1 VRGVVFVFHP
11 KLHTDMF
18 QCALK
23 VCDNWSLDPETF
35 SDPPP
40 FNTGIPCIE
49 VAWIQYALALCHC
62 RILCGSRYKQC
73 TLETK
78 DMHHIDVRLEKDV
91 YDANN
96 TLADRNA
103 RHLKSH
109 NIRAFD
115 LLGAI
120 GSGKTALIERLV
132 PLLEKKGLRAGA
144 IAGDVYGD
152 DDFRRIVALGIPAFN
167 ANTGKECHLD
177 AHLVE
182 HAIDHLPLDQID
194 ILFIENV
201 GNMVCPTD
209 FRLGAEKRVVVVSS
223 TEGDDVVNKHPMM
236 FRDCTIGVINKVD
249 LAPLVGA
256 NLDRMQNDIARYNPG
271 MPVFR
276 TNLKTGDGVVAL
288 LEAILS

>member
-1 VRGVVFVFHP
+1 
-11 KLHTDMF
+11 
-18 QCALK
+18 
-23 VCDNWSLDPETF
+23 
-35 SDPPP
+35 
-40 FNTGIPCIE
+40 
-49 VAWIQYALALCHC
+49 
-62 RILCGSRYKQC
+62 
-73 TLETK
+73 
-78 DMHHIDVRLEKDV
+78 MHHIDVRIEKDI
-91 YDANN
+91 YDVNN
-96 TLADRNA
+96 TLADKNA
-103 RHLKSH
+103 KCLKDH
-109 NIRAFD
+109 GVRAFD

-132 PLLEKKGLRAGA
+132 PLLTKRGFRAGA

-152 DDFRRIVALGIPAFN
+152 DDFKRIVALGIPAFN

-182 HAIDHLPLDQID
+182 HAIEHLPLQDID

-209 FRLGAEKRVVVVSS
+209 FRLGAEKRVVIVSS

-256 NLDRMQNDIARYNPG
+256 NIDRMESDIHRYNPK

-276 TNLKTGDGVVAL
+276 TNLKTGDGIAAL
-288 LEAILS
+288 LETLLA

>member
-1 VRGVVFVFHP
+1 
-11 KLHTDMF
+11 
-18 QCALK
+18 
-23 VCDNWSLDPETF
+23 
-35 SDPPP
+35 
-40 FNTGIPCIE
+40 
-49 VAWIQYALALCHC
+49 
-62 RILCGSRYKQC
+62 
-73 TLETK
+73 
-78 DMHHIDVRLEKDV
+78 MHHIDVRIERDIYEV
-91 YDANN
+91 NN
-96 TLADRNA
+96 SLADKNA
-103 RHLKSH
+103 KWLTDHGV
-109 NIRAFD
+109 RAFD

-132 PLLEKKGLRAGA
+132 PLLTKKGLRAGA

-182 HAIDHLPLDQID
+182 HAIDHLPLDD
-194 ILFIENV
+194 MDVLFIENV

-209 FRLGAEKRVVVVSS
+209 FRLGAEKRIVIVSS

-256 NLDRMQNDIARYNPG
+256 NIERMESDIHRYNPG

-276 TNLKTGDGVVAL
+276 TNLKTGDGIAEL
-288 LEAILS
+288 LDAILA